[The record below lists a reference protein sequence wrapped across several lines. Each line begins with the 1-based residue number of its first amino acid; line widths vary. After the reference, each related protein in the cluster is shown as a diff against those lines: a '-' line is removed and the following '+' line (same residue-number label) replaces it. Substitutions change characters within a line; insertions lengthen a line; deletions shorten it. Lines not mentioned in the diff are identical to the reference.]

1 MQKKLQQKQDQIIK
15 NLIQE
20 VQNDFK
26 NRQAERKNF
35 EAQWRLNSNFL
46 MGNQYCAINNL
57 NEVEDYQK
65 QYFWQER
72 EVFNHIAPL
81 YEARFAKLARVR
93 PKMKVVPTSTQE
105 NDIKTAKMS
114 KDIIESVYQKLNLTH
129 IIQEVTKWSEICG
142 TGFYKILWNNL
153 GGRIIARD
161 KNSQPV
167 YEGEVQVVAV
177 PPYEIFP
184 ESSCSSDISD
194 CASIIH
200 AKAYNVQTIKNIWGV
215 DVMPEDIDV
224 FSLDNSQVAGGLG
237 YKSTTVKVV
246 NSIKPNHAIV
256 IEKYE
261 APTTKYPNGRL
272 IIVCQDKLL
281 HLDELPFVN
290 EADNKRGY
298 PFVRQIS
305 NEQAGCFWGVS
316 IIERVIPVQ
325 RAYNAVKNRKHE
337 FLNRL
342 SMGILTVEDGSV
354 DTDNLEIEGLS
365 PGKVLVYRQG
375 SNPPSIMTDSSVPA
389 DFTTEEQRLLDEFA
403 EISGVSEI
411 MRNNSVTASNLSG
424 IALQLLIE
432 QDDARL
438 TATADNIKNAVKG
451 VAKHVLRLYKQFATT
466 PRLGKLSND
475 EGGVDMF
482 YFINNDIS
490 SEDITFETENEIGET
505 LAQKR
510 SMIFELLNAG
520 LLNDEDG
527 KMSNSTRHKVLEL
540 LGFGIW
546 ENSVDLKTL
555 QIKYADKE
563 NLMLINTPK
572 LVEVTEIDD
581 HLLHINEHIGFMLTK
596 EYEEYKAK
604 SPNIKEKFLAHIRLH
619 KAYLEQNSQGED
631 NGR

>member
-1 MQKKLQQKQDQIIK
+1 MKNKLEQKQKEIIQQ
-15 NLIQE
+15 LISSVKQ
-20 VQNDFK
+20 DFHS
-26 NRQAERKNF
+26 RQQERKTF

-46 MGNQYCAINNL
+46 MGNQYCSINPL
-57 NEVEDYQK
+57 NEVEDYEK

-81 YEARFAKLARVR
+81 FEARFSKLSRVR
-93 PKMKVVPTSTQE
+93 PKMKVVPSSTQE
-105 NDIKTAKMS
+105 NDIKIAKMS
-114 KDIIESVYQKLNLTH
+114 KDIIDSVYQKLNLAGV
-129 IIQEVTKWSEICG
+129 IQEVTKWSEICG
-142 TGFYKILWNNL
+142 TGFYKIIWNNI
-153 GGRIIARD
+153 GGKTIAKD
-161 KNSQPV
+161 KNGQPV

-184 ESSCSSDISD
+184 ESSCSGSVED

-200 AKAYNVQTIKNIWGV
+200 AKAYNIETIKNIWGV
-215 DVMPEDIDV
+215 DVEPEDIDV
-224 FSLDNSQVAGGLG
+224 FSLQNSQVTGGLG
-237 YKSTTVKVV
+237 YNSTATKLV
-246 NSIKPNHAIV
+246 NSTKTNQAIV

-261 APTTKYPNGRL
+261 APTVKYPNGRL

-281 HLDELPFVN
+281 YLDELPYLN
-290 EADNKRGY
+290 GIDGKRGY

-305 NEQAGCFWGVS
+305 NEQAGCFWGAS
-316 IIERVIPVQ
+316 MIERIIPVQ

-375 SNPPSIMTDSSVPA
+375 SNPPSIMTNSSVPA
-389 DFTTEEQRLLDEFA
+389 DFTTEEQRLLEEFT
-403 EISGVSEI
+403 EISGISEI
-411 MRNNSVTASNLSG
+411 LRNNSVVAGNLSG
-424 IALQLLIE
+424 TALQLLIE
-432 QDDARL
+432 QDNSRL
-438 TATADNIKNAVKG
+438 TSTADNIKLAVRD
-451 VAKHVLRLYKQFATT
+451 VARHILRLYKQYALT
-466 PRLGKLSND
+466 PRLARLNND

-482 YFINNDIS
+482 YFVNNDIS
-490 SEDITFETENEIGET
+490 SEDIVFETENEIGET

-520 LLNDEDG
+520 LLNDQDG
-527 KMSNSTRHKVLEL
+527 TMSNSTRHKVLEM

-563 NLMLINTPK
+563 NLMLITNPRQ
-572 LVEVTEIDD
+572 VEVTDIDD
-581 HLLHINEHIGFMLTK
+581 HELHINEHIGFMLTK
-596 EYEEYKAK
+596 EYEEYKDK
-604 SPNIKEKFLAHIRLH
+604 QPNIKDKFLNHIRLH
-619 KAYLEQNSQGED
+619 KTYLEQQTKGE
-631 NGR
+631 

>member
-1 MQKKLQQKQDQIIK
+1 MQNKLKKSQQQIIQ
-15 NLIQE
+15 NIVSE
-20 VQNDFK
+20 VQQDFH
-26 NRQAERKNF
+26 NRQQERKTF

-46 MGNQYCAINNL
+46 MGNQYCSINAL
-57 NEVEDYQK
+57 NEVEDYEK

-81 YEARFAKLARVR
+81 YESRFAKLSRVR
-93 PKMKVVPTSTQE
+93 PKMKVIPTSTQE
-105 NDIKTAKMS
+105 NDIKIAKMS
-114 KDIIESVYQKLNLTH
+114 KDIIQSVYQKLNLNRVV
-129 IIQEVTKWSEICG
+129 QEVTKWSEICG
-142 TGFYKILWNNL
+142 TGFYKIMWNNNS
-153 GGRIIARD
+153 GRVIAKD
-161 KNSQPV
+161 NLNNPI
-167 YEGEVQVVAV
+167 YEGEIQVVAV

-184 ESSCSSDISD
+184 ESSSCADVQDCS
-194 CASIIH
+194 SIIH

-215 DVMPEDIDV
+215 DVTPQNVDV
-224 FSLDNSQVAGGLG
+224 FSLDNSQVVGGLG
-237 YKSTTVKVV
+237 YTGAVTKVV

-261 APTTKYPNGRL
+261 APTLKYPNGRL

-281 HLDELPFVN
+281 YLDELPFQN
-290 EADNKRGY
+290 AADSKRAF

-316 IIERVIPVQ
+316 MIERIIPVQ
-325 RAYNAVKNRKHE
+325 RSYNAVKNRKHE

-354 DTDNLEIEGLS
+354 DTNNLEIEGLS

-375 SNPPSIMTDSSVPA
+375 SNPPAIMTNSSVPA
-389 DFTTEEQRLLDEFA
+389 DFTTEEQRLLDEFS

-411 MRNNSVTASNLSG
+411 MRNNSLNSNSISG
-424 IALQLLIE
+424 IALQLMIE
-432 QDDARL
+432 QDDSRL
-438 TATADNIKNAVKG
+438 NATADNIKFAVCD
-451 VAKHVLRLYKQFATT
+451 VAKHILRLYKQFATT
-466 PRLGKLSND
+466 PRLGRLSND
-475 EGGVDMF
+475 EGGVDLF

-546 ENSVDLKTL
+546 ENSVDLKAL
-555 QIKYADKE
+555 QIKFADKE
-563 NLMLINTPK
+563 NLSLISNPK
-572 LVEVTEIDD
+572 SVEVTEIDD
-581 HLLHINEHIGFMLTK
+581 HNLHINEHIGFMLTK
-596 EYEEYKAK
+596 EFEEYLHKTPA
-604 SPNIKEKFLAHIRLH
+604 IKDKFINHIRMH
-619 KAYLEQNSQGED
+619 KTYLTQGES
-631 NGR
+631 NGK